1 MKRSFLKELELD
13 DEVID
18 KIMAEN
24 GKDIEAHK
32 GNSDRLTADL
42 DAKTKEHSEALAL
55 IEQLKGENAGNENLQ
70 NSIKDYETKVAQLTA
85 ELEQAKIDKALEVAL
100 LENKAKASDIDY
112 LMYKLKADHKEL
124 ALDEN
129 GKVKGIEDIVSG
141 LKTSYASNFESVSKK
156 VIEPNKLPQGKTTT
170 EITKEQFDKMGYSE
184 RAKLYSENKELYQQ
198 LSKNNEE

>member
-1 MKRSFLKELELD
+1 MKRAFLKDLGLD

-32 GNSDRLTADL
+32 GNNDKLTADL

-70 NSIKDYETKVAQLTA
+70 NSIKEYETKVAQLTA
-85 ELEQAKIDKALEVAL
+85 ELNQAKIDKAVEVAL

-112 LMYKLKADHKEL
+112 LMFKLKADHKEI

-129 GKVKGIEDIVSG
+129 GKVKGIDDIVSG

-156 VIEPNKLPQGKTTT
+156 AYEPNKLPQGKAAEAEPQSLAEALAQQYNKT
-170 EITKEQFDKMGYSE
+170 E
-184 RAKLYSENKELYQQ
+184 
-198 LSKNNEE
+198 